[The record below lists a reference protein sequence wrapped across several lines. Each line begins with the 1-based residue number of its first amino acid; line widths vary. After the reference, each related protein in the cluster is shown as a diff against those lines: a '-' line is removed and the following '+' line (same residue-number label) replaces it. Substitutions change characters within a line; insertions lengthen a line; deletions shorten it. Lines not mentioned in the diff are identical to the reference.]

1 MPGSGSKLHYFQALG
16 SSPQAPR
23 TSLIMELHRISP
35 AATKSQH
42 NIVTTID
49 QALVDQKAQDA
60 RASQRQ
66 REIHVLHTG
75 DEDTL
80 QRMLNAFQPSSYV
93 APHRHISVP
102 KAEAVVVLQGS
113 LGFVYFDEDGS
124 YQEENF
130 FLIDPKKGIH
140 GIDYR
145 AKVWHTFFAL
155 EPDTVVFEVKPGPYD
170 AATDKE
176 FASWAPKEGEEKALP
191 YLIKLEDHFRQHFQ
205 LPTRIWNE

>member
-1 MPGSGSKLHYFQALG
+1 
-16 SSPQAPR
+16 
-23 TSLIMELHRISP
+23 MELHRISA

-42 NIVTTID
+42 AYATPIN
-49 QALVDQKAQDA
+49 QALISQKAQDA
-60 RASQRQ
+60 RASNRQ

-80 QRMLNAFQPSSYV
+80 QRMLNAIQPGSYV
-93 APHRHISVP
+93 TPHRHVAIP

-113 LGFVYFDEDGS
+113 LGFVRFADDGS
-124 YQEENF
+124 YREEDF
-130 FLIDPKKGIH
+130 IHIDPKRGVP

-145 AKVWHTFFAL
+145 AGVWHTFFSL
-155 EPDTVVFEVKPGPYD
+155 EPDTVIFEVKPGPYD

-176 FASWAPKEGEEKALP
+176 FASWAPPEGAPQALP

-205 LPTRIWNE
+205 LPTRAW